1 MTTPTESIAQ
11 QLATLGTSSTF
22 ATRFAIAADPHLH
35 VDNVGDIPLPIT
47 LQTAH
52 RLCAAAQPAH
62 HGYKDQTRLDP
73 RVRDTWEIPAE
84 RLRFTS
90 PEWTAVLN
98 RALLRIGHELGVPS
112 PDSLRVDLHNLL
124 IYAPGQF
131 FAVHQDSEK
140 TDGMLG
146 TLVITLPS
154 SFTGG
159 EFVVSHQGQTV
170 CARGSQNRLGM
181 MAFYADCHH
190 EVRPVKQGYR
200 VVLTYNLIAPGA
212 TRTSEL
218 PQQAV
223 TALASELHR
232 VWQTP
237 APPRWDG
244 DTHTEPPDRLVY
256 LLDHQ
261 YTPSG
266 LSWQRLKGVDAQRAA
281 ALQAAARQL
290 DAEIFLTLADV
301 HETWSAE
308 DDYQQHGYWS
318 DEQED
323 EDNGFDHNEDHPAL
337 GDLINSEVELRHWLA
352 PDGSKREEISF
363 ASETELCMNRLSVD
377 CAPFQSEHEGYM
389 GNYGNTVDRWY
400 HRAAV
405 VLWPRERNFVIRAR
419 QAPDWAIAQIA
430 EWLNAGDTIQA
441 ETRAHS
447 LLSFW
452 EQARSV
458 ADSDVLFTATLPVA
472 ARLDDAGIAAGLL
485 SPFALSQ
492 LTAQQAPWLWQLLE
506 RHGQAWCA
514 ERFQQWAETHQPDTR
529 QLAWMAQ
536 ELPALAQ
543 SSCTSSDTVALLAR
557 LVQQRW
563 GWLRQYIAQ
572 VQKYHQRSTR
582 VSALV
587 ETSAAW
593 LGLLRAS
600 QVTGCSTLTEQII
613 AMLRTNDIPLEV
625 PLQVLHQ
632 AQKIKNLEGLHLSVL
647 HSHCTHVLETCLAKP
662 RRNATDWSITPPSEH
677 GGRGLDDLAAPLLAF
692 LASPQQQR
700 LEWPLAQAR
709 RQLIHQFIDHHEL
722 PIRHETR
729 RTGRPYTLVL
739 EKTLALFE
747 RDTADRQQWK
757 KDLAWLQR
765 TQVRPT

>member
-1 MTTPTESIAQ
+1 MTTDTESIAQ

-35 VDNVGDIPLPIT
+35 VDSVGDIPLPIT

-90 PEWTAVLN
+90 PEWTTVLD
-98 RALLRIGHELGVPS
+98 RALLRIGRELGVPS
-112 PDSLRVDLHNLL
+112 PDSLRADLHNLL

-131 FAVHQDSEK
+131 FAMHQDSEK
-140 TDGMLG
+140 ADGMLG
-146 TLVITLPS
+146 SLVITLPS

-159 EFVVSHQGQTV
+159 EFVVSHQGQAV
-170 CARGSQNRLGM
+170 RARGSQKQLGM
-181 MAFYADCHH
+181 VAFYADCHH

-200 VVLTYNLIAPGA
+200 VVLTYNLIAQGA
-212 TRTSEL
+212 ARPSEL
-218 PQQAV
+218 PQHAV
-223 TALASELHR
+223 TALANELQR
-232 VWQTP
+232 FWKTP
-237 APPRWDG
+237 APPRWHG
-244 DTHTEPPDRLVY
+244 DTRIEPPDRLVY

-266 LSWQRLKGVDAQRAA
+266 LSWQRLKGVDVQRAA
-281 ALQAAARQL
+281 ALLAAARQL

-323 EDNGFDHNEDHPAL
+323 EDDRFDHNEDHPAL
-337 GDLINSEVELRHWLA
+337 GDLIDSEVELRHWLA
-352 PDGSKREEISF
+352 PDGSKREDISF
-363 ASETELCMNRLSVD
+363 ASEAELCMNRLSVD

-405 VLWPRERNFVIRAR
+405 VLWPRERAFVIRAR
-419 QAPDWAIAQIA
+419 QAPAWAIARIA
-430 EWLNAGDTIQA
+430 EWLDAGDILQA
-441 ETRAHS
+441 HACAQS
-447 LLSFW
+447 LLTFW
-452 EQARSV
+452 ERARSTT
-458 ADSDVLFTATLPVA
+458 DPDVLFTATLPVA
-472 ARLDDAGIAAGLL
+472 ARLDDAEIAAGLL

-514 ERFQQWAETHQPDTR
+514 ERFQQWTETHQPDTR

-543 SSCTSSDTVALLAR
+543 SSCANTDTMALIVG

-563 GWLRQYIAQ
+563 GWLRRHIAQ
-572 VQKYHQRSTR
+572 VQKHHAGSAR

-593 LGLLRAS
+593 LGLLRAN
-600 QVTGCSTLTEQII
+600 QVTGYPALTEQII
-613 AMLRTNDIPLEV
+613 AMLRMNDIPLEV
-625 PLQVLHQ
+625 PLQVLHL
-632 AQKIKNLEGLHLSVL
+632 ASRMKDMTGLHLPAL
-647 HSHCTHVLETCLAKP
+647 YSHCTQALETCLAKP
-662 RRNATDWSITPPSEH
+662 ERAATDWSITPPSEF
-677 GGRGLDDLAAPLLAF
+677 GRLDDLSAPLLAF
-692 LASPQQQR
+692 LASPQQKR
-700 LEWPLAQAR
+700 LEWPLAKAK
-709 RQLIHQFIDHHEL
+709 RQLIHQFIDRHEL
-722 PIRHETR
+722 PIQHETR

-739 EKTLALFE
+739 EKTPALFKRE
-747 RDTADRQQWK
+747 AAARQQWK
-757 KDLAWLQR
+757 KDLAWLRR
-765 TQVRPT
+765 TQARST